1 MNRLDVYR
9 PKAGGR
15 FLWLIIQSNL
25 VSGLN
30 TRIVVPLEK
39 QETAP
44 PPMTRLNPT
53 FRIEGE
59 TFVMLTQFMAA
70 VQTRDFGDSV
80 TTLSGYETE
89 ITGAVDFLM
98 HGY

>member
-1 MNRLDVYR
+1 MDRLDVYR
-9 PKAGGR
+9 PKADAR
-15 FLWLIIQSNL
+15 FLWLIVQSNL

-30 TRIVVPLEK
+30 TRVVVPLER

-44 PPMTRLNPT
+44 PPMTRLNPV

-59 TFVMLTQFMAA
+59 TFAMLTQFMAA
-70 VQTRDFGDSV
+70 VQTRDFGDLV

-89 ITGAVDFLM
+89 ITGAVDFLT